1 MNQTKIQGGSDMGAF
16 TAYTANQDADQGN
29 MLEIAM
35 AELQETFFTSRT
47 QLFVSGEG
55 EKPKRFLITIAVD
68 ALP

>member
-1 MNQTKIQGGSDMGAF
+1 MGAF

-29 MLEIAM
+29 MLEIAI

-55 EKPKRFLITIAVD
+55 EKPKRFLITITVD